1 MLQQSQLRLVL
12 EKSGTDR
19 FCPFLSVQR
28 GDRASGGAGEDGR
41 PRGGVP
47 GGPAC
52 VFHEPHR
59 SHEGPGHVDAG
70 VHEGTLKHAGY
81 SKFYENIMQ
90 IRVRLTGIPARQFSA
105 EEKDTLMKI
114 FRELQEPF
122 EKHRKQRKN
131 FLSYSYVMHKICQLL
146 GITGVLKY
154 LLLPTLPDNKIAT
167 DNIWEKMCAEVG
179 YEYVPT
185 L

>member
-1 MLQQSQLRLVL
+1 VRLEAQEKTVVPEVVCLAVLRSCFTNRIDPMKDPDMLTQ
-12 EKSGTDR
+12 EFMK
-19 FCPFLSVQR
+19 
-28 GDRASGGAGEDGR
+28 
-41 PRGGVP
+41 
-47 GGPAC
+47 
-52 VFHEPHR
+52 
-59 SHEGPGHVDAG
+59 
-70 VHEGTLKHAGY
+70 GTLKHAGY